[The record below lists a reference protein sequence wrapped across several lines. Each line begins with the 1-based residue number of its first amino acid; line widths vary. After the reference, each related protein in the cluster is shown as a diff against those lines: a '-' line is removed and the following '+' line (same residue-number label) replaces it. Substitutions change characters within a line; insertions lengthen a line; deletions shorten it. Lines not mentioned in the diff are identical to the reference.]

1 MAYDPPFINAKADRN
16 GAHLAALQAKLM
28 KSVAESE
35 AKYGEPALT
44 TNPFPAAS
52 PTKPLSLPQGR
63 KRQLVGSP
71 QKAASP
77 TTSQASATVTSGWG
91 APPLSP
97 RTSLASQRAQ
107 SPGSTTTPMTAW
119 QQDTTVPHSAKST
132 VSTGADKPMHPLREK
147 TQVGYKQRSEQ
158 FYQCL

>member
-16 GAHLAALQAKLM
+16 GAHLAALQANLM

-97 RTSLASQRAQ
+97 QPPLSLLS
-107 SPGSTTTPMTAW
+107 
-119 QQDTTVPHSAKST
+119 
-132 VSTGADKPMHPLREK
+132 
-147 TQVGYKQRSEQ
+147 
-158 FYQCL
+158 